1 MKKLILTTSLLT
13 AASFSA
19 FAQDTFTSSVSG
31 SYTDSDNVDQYNV
44 VGSYYFSPV
53 STRKGPLAEAV
64 FLNRSN
70 SINAGFNR
78 SEVDFGGNSDSFNSW
93 RIGGTVHVE
102 DSGLFLNAGIAHANG
117 SDSANYGLGA
127 GYYLAKDWT
136 VGINTNFDEDLEYLG
151 VSVDTKKLYD
161 LGGDT
166 YLNLTASINNPDEGS
181 TGYAAGAD
189 YYLNKNLSVGVGR
202 SWSGS
207 FTDGTTA
214 LNTNWF
220 FTDTASVSIS
230 IARTEIDSFS
240 DNTFSLGASARF

>member
-1 MKKLILTTSLLT
+1 MNKLILTTSLLT
-13 AASFSA
+13 FASFSA

-31 SYTDSDNVDQYNV
+31 AYTDSDNVDQYNV
-44 VGSYYFSPV
+44 MGSYYFSPV

-102 DSGLFLNAGIAHANG
+102 DSGLFLNADIAHANG

-127 GYYLAKDWT
+127 GYYLTKDWT
-136 VGINTNFDEDLEYLG
+136 VGINTNFDEDLEYRG
-151 VSVDTKKLYD
+151 ISVNTKKLYD

-166 YLNLTASINNPDEGS
+166 YLNLSANISNPDGGS

-189 YYLNKNLSVGVGR
+189 YYFNKNLSIGVDR

-207 FTDGTTA
+207 FSDGATS
-214 LNTNWF
+214 LSTNWF

-230 IARTEIDSFS
+230 ISRTEIDSFS
-240 DNTFSLGASARF
+240 DNG

>member
-13 AASFSA
+13 VASFSV

-31 SYTDSDNVDQYNV
+31 AYANSDNVDQYSV
-44 VGSYYFSPV
+44 IGSYYFSPIN
-53 STRKGPLAEAV
+53 SSKGPLAEAV

-78 SEVDFGGNSDSFNSW
+78 SDIDLGGNSDSFNSW
-93 RIGGTVHVE
+93 SIGGTVHVE
-102 DSGLFLNAGIAHANG
+102 DSGLFLNADIAHASG
-117 SDSANYGLGA
+117 SDDANYSLGA

-136 VGINTNFDEDLEYLG
+136 VGINTDFDEDLEYLG

-166 YLNLTASINNPDEGS
+166 YLNLTASINNPDQGS
-181 TGYAAGAD
+181 TGYATSAD

-214 LNTNWF
+214 LNTHWF
-220 FTDTASVSIS
+220 FTDTASISVS

>member
-1 MKKLILTTSLLT
+1 MKKLIITSSLLT
-13 AASFSA
+13 IASFSA
-19 FAQDTFTSSVSG
+19 LAQDTFTSSVSG
-31 SYTDSDNVDQYNV
+31 SYTDSDNVDQYSV

-53 STRKGPLAEAV
+53 STSKGPLAEAV

-78 SEVDFGGNSDSFNSW
+78 SEIDFGGNSDSFNSW

-117 SDSANYGLGA
+117 SNNSNYGLGA

-166 YLNLTASINNPDEGS
+166 YLNLSASINNPDQGS

-189 YYLNKNLSVGVGR
+189 YYLNKHLSVGVGR

-214 LNTNWF
+214 LNSNWF
-220 FTDTASVSIS
+220 FSETASVSVS

-240 DNTFSLGASARF
+240 DNTFSLGASVRF

>member
-1 MKKLILTTSLLT
+1 MNKLILTTSLLT
-13 AASFSA
+13 VASFSA
-19 FAQDTFTSSVSG
+19 LAQDTFTSSVYG
-31 SYTDSDNVDQYNV
+31 AYANYENVDQYNV

-53 STRKGPLAEAV
+53 STRKGPLGEAV

-70 SINAGFNR
+70 SINAGF
-78 SEVDFGGNSDSFNSW
+78 SHAAIDFGGNSFSSNSW
-93 RIGGTVHVE
+93 SIGGTVHVE
-102 DSGLFLNAGIAHANG
+102 DSGLFLNGAIAQANG
-117 SDSANYGLGA
+117 SDRGYYGLGA
-127 GYYLAKDWT
+127 GYYLSKDWS
-136 VGINTNFDEDLEYLG
+136 VSINTDFDEDLEYRG

-166 YLNLTASINNPDEGS
+166 YLNLTASINNPDQGS
-181 TGYAAGAD
+181 TGYAIGTD

-220 FTDTASVSIS
+220 FTDTASLSVS

>member
-1 MKKLILTTSLLT
+1 MKKPILTTSLL
-13 AASFSA
+13 AIASFSA
-19 FAQDTFTSSVSG
+19 FAQDTFTTSLEAA
-31 SYTDSDNVDQYNV
+31 YANSDNVDQYSIF
-44 VGSYYFSPV
+44 GSYYFSPINT
-53 STRKGPLAEAV
+53 SKGPLAEAV

-70 SINAGFNR
+70 SIDASFNR
-78 SEVDFGGNSDSFNSW
+78 SEIDFSGDSYSFNSW
-93 RIGGTVHVE
+93 SVGGTVHVE
-102 DSGLFLNAGIAHANG
+102 NSGLFLNANIAHANG
-117 SDSANYGLGA
+117 SNAANYGLGA
-127 GYYLAKDWT
+127 GYYLARDWSLS
-136 VGINTNFDEDLEYLG
+136 INTNFDEDLEYTG

-220 FTDTASVSIS
+220 FTDTASLSVS

-240 DNTFSLGASARF
+240 DNSFSLGASARF